1 MSLENTV
8 IKQVTEMKFFGVFIY
23 YHLTGKHQT
32 SLVSKKIP
40 KSIGIKICAHYSIVA
55 DIINFCGQLT
65 AAILFTAAYGCH
77 STFSL

>member
-8 IKQVTEMKFFGVFIY
+8 IKQVTEAKFFGVFIF
-23 YHLTGKHQT
+23 YHLSGKPHT

-40 KSIGIKICAHYSIVA
+40 NSIGIKIFAHYSIVA

-65 AAILFTAAYGCH
+65 AASLFTGSYGCH

>member
-40 KSIGIKICAHYSIVA
+40 KSIGIKIFANDSIAA
-55 DIINFCGQLT
+55 DIIAFCGQLT